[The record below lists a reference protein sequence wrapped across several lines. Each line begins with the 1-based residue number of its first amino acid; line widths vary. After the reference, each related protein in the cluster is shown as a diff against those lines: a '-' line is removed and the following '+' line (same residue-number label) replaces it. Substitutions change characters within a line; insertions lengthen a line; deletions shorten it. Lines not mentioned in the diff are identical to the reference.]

1 MKQLITIEYAK
12 LKKLTSIKVIFIVYM
27 VMVPLLIFAL
37 GSFFGASGLPLFPS
51 KTEFWSFPLVW
62 KFTTYCASY
71 FNVLMG
77 VIIVIV
83 TCNEFSNRTLKQNII
98 DGMTKKEVIG
108 GKLIFIV
115 FTSILV
121 TVYTGLVALIF
132 GLFNSL
138 EFKLYDNIHFIFIYF
153 LQTLAY
159 FSFAFFFAV
168 LVKKPAMS
176 IIFFVLS
183 FLFETIIG
191 IFLPAKLY
199 LYFPLNIFS
208 KLTPIPF
215 FENLIKMAEKQSG
228 EVVPRMELLE
238 IGIFTVIYM
247 SIFIFI
253 AYQALK
259 RRDL

>member
-1 MKQLITIEYAK
+1 MKQLISIEYAK
-12 LKKLTSIKVIFIVYM
+12 LKKLTSIKVIFLVYM

-37 GSFFGASGLPLFPS
+37 GSFFGVSGIPLFPS

-83 TCNEFSNRTLKQNII
+83 TCNEFSNRTFKQNII

-108 GKLIFIV
+108 SKFIFIV
-115 FTSILV
+115 FISIIV
-121 TVYTGLVALIF
+121 TIYTTLIALIF
-132 GLFNSL
+132 GLINSL
-138 EFKLYDNIHFIFIYF
+138 ELKLYDNIHFIFIYF

-191 IFLPAKLY
+191 VFLPAKLY
-199 LYFPLNIFS
+199 LYFPLNVFS

-215 FENLIKMAEKQSG
+215 FESLIKMAEKQSG
-228 EVVPRMELLE
+228 EVVPRMDLLE
-238 IGIFTVIYM
+238 IIIFTIIYM
-247 SIFIFI
+247 SIFITI
-253 AYQALK
+253 AYQAMK

>member
-1 MKQLITIEYAK
+1 MKQLINIEYAK
-12 LKKLTSIKVIFIVYM
+12 LKRLTSIKVIFIVYM

-37 GSFFGASGLPLFPS
+37 GSFFGARPIPLFPS

-108 GKLIFIV
+108 SKFIFIV
-115 FTSILV
+115 FTSIVV
-121 TVYTGLVALIF
+121 TIYTALIALIF
-132 GLFNSL
+132 GLINSL
-138 EFKLYDNIHFIFIYF
+138 ELKLYDNIHFIFIYF
-153 LQTLAY
+153 LQNLAY

-183 FLFETIIG
+183 FLFETIVG

-199 LYFPLNIFS
+199 LYFPLNVFS

-215 FENLIKMAEKQSG
+215 FESLIKMAEKQSV
-228 EVVPRMELLE
+228 EVVPRMNLWE
-238 IGIFTVIYM
+238 IIIFTIIYMGIFITIT
-247 SIFIFI
+247 
-253 AYQALK
+253 YQALK